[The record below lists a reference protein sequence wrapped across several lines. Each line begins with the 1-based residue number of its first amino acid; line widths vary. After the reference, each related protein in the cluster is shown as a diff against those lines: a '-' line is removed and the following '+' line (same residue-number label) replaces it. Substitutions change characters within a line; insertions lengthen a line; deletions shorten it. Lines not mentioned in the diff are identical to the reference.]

1 MQTINIAIVDD
12 NYDEQE
18 NLCAFLK
25 DYASA
30 NHLQIMLSRFKS
42 GEEFLDGY
50 SPYLYTVIFLDI
62 YMSGIS
68 GIDTAKKIRE
78 ADRDTLVVFL
88 TSSDDHMMSAWRVHA
103 YEYILKPV
111 KKEQVFMT
119 MDDILD
125 RTTSLDSKRF
135 SFTSQKQQIS
145 ILFSDLVSVTTDLHN
160 YLEITDKTGET
171 WNTRMTFNQAQEQ
184 LSSDPRFLL
193 LRRGVLVNMDYITGF
208 SNDVCQIEG
217 GIQIPIIIRSR
228 KKIEQ
233 TWQNYL
239 LNKIRDESLRRR
251 KHS

>member
-12 NYDEQE
+12 NHDEQE
-18 NLCAFLK
+18 KICSFLK

-30 NHLQIMLSRFKS
+30 NHLQIMLSRFAS

-50 SPYLYTVIFLDI
+50 SPYQYSVIFLDI
-62 YMSGIS
+62 YMGGIS

-78 ADRDTLVVFL
+78 TDRDTLVIFL
-88 TSSDDHMMSAWRVHA
+88 TTSEDHMMSAWRVHA

-111 KKEQVFMT
+111 KKEQVFLT

-125 RTTSLDSKRF
+125 RTTILDSKRF
-135 SFTSQKQQIS
+135 SFISQKQQIS
-145 ILFSDLVSVTTDLHN
+145 ILFSDLVSVTTDVHN
-160 YLEITDKTGET
+160 YLEISDKTGET